1 MSPKSR
7 RSDSSPGRGR
17 VAHSMLETAVA
28 VAASIIMALM
38 VAGGGAATERMT
50 ATEPTDR
57 EPAPLS
63 WREST

>member
-7 RSDSSPGRGR
+7 EGHPSPRRGA
-17 VAHSMLETAVA
+17 VTHSMLEIVVA
-28 VAASIIMALM
+28 VASSLIMALM
-38 VAGGGAATERMT
+38 VAGGGVAAERMT
-50 ATEPTDR
+50 ATESADH